1 MSITS
6 IINIMKVTQG
16 NIFCRVVWSFR
27 IVLRY
32 GRLIMIQKII
42 DYSILIKLTKWF
54 TEKSGFDNHE

>member
-27 IVLRY
+27 IVLRC

-42 DYSILIKLTKWF
+42 D
-54 TEKSGFDNHE
+54 